1 MTEPRLTATTL
12 YPPGFSEALRD
23 AHTRPDPIARIDAI
37 NADLVRLG
45 RCRPPQDQG
54 LRTALV
60 EQCEARKRWE
70 GTQG

>member
-12 YPPGFSEALRD
+12 YPPGYSQALRQ
-23 AHTRPDPIARIDAI
+23 AHTWTDPIARIDAI

-45 RCRPPQDQG
+45 YCRPPQDMS

-60 EQCEARKRWE
+60 ELCEARKRWE
-70 GTQG
+70 QVV